1 MSASSLAPAP
11 PTHDTTITTKEGEE
25 KPPPQQQQQQAQGTP
40 LVLRD
45 LGKTMDD
52 DDNGRCL

>member
-1 MSASSLAPAP
+1 MRASSLAPAP

-25 KPPPQQQQQQAQGTP
+25 EPPPQQQQQAQGTP

>member
-11 PTHDTTITTKEGEE
+11 PTHDTTTTTKEGEE
-25 KPPPQQQQQQAQGTP
+25 EPPPQQQQQAQGTP